1 MKKSTAKRIFAA
13 FCTAVMLVPMLAS
26 CNNEGEA
33 SSQALEESVS
43 EQDVITLSIEGR
55 EYTLRDKFNS
65 ELTEDGVYVY
75 TRECGKPAMP
85 KNGADDKHFFD
96 IAVLDG
102 IVVEVGDSGSTA
114 VIPEDGYVVRFR
126 GVEDV
131 AVNIGDKV
139 DCAGLNPKV
148 YPESYVKFG
157 DVYVEVGYKNTVRTA
172 EDTGWL
178 YDENWYT
185 GNTESNIY
193 CTEIAICDGKIV
205 EINRSRDETAG
216 IAIPK
221 GGYVLTVGENSV
233 NERKTNKLRVGD
245 EAVLVESEK
254 LYTSKRFNIA
264 GSDTDRAND
273 GIVLFTSEK
282 RDTTPVGNNL
292 TELAVNSDG
301 RITAIYENCSGM
313 NKVPKGGFVVSATG
327 LTAQTLAR
335 TAVKEALVIKNGPRN
350 IRIVTTPMTELSRLM
365 QERDAIL
372 DSYKSAVE
380 KLERIDFEAVAEIIS
395 EMSGN
400 ISRAEATLGISDS
413 EGYCGYDGVL
423 LAEAVNA
430 LTGLAKMGKTE
441 LVPYITVQDRMAW
454 VTIGEYDYSK
464 NVVLHYTNQNDVD
477 HTVKYAKHCG
487 LNTLIIDNH
496 VAGFAVYNS
505 EVEGFVTY
513 RDYKNFDII
522 AAFKQACDAEG
533 IRLIV
538 MVNAFS
544 SGLEG
549 VAYPENHYMSI
560 YKDRYLLT
568 NKGRVAGPDGVIT
581 LDPAD
586 KDVQAFNLAIVTEIA
601 EKYDVF
607 GVQADYMRYPLP
619 YYYQAHNYEDF
630 GYNESSV
637 SGFIKKYGKDP
648 AKLKITD
655 PLWEKWCA
663 WRRDIISDYQKQFYQ
678 TVKAINPNLHVSFTC
693 FADYRDR
700 QIYVYQDV
708 EKWAENGYADAI
720 FPMIYG
726 DTTEYQQKYAEEIL
740 PVTEHTQLVLGVG
753 TYVRA
758 THKSIEEQL
767 IMPYSLCAEG
777 VSVFT
782 LRYIN
787 TCGYGETF
795 RNAFR
800 VEATP
805 ASADG
810 AELVSASAEMISQRI
825 SSLLYAARFSGGLEE
840 AEGEALK
847 SLAKRVSDAS
857 ENAESF
863 EAFCAELSLLRASV
877 ESGEISV
884 PEAVKDALIREFD
897 YIIGLE

>member
-1 MKKSTAKRIFAA
+1 MNGTIKRLLAFFCAA
-13 FCTAVMLVPMLAS
+13 FMLVPLLAS
-26 CNNEGEA
+26 CDDGEQA
-33 SSQALEESVS
+33 ESSELGLES
-43 EQDVITLSIEGR
+43 EPTEEAKRFVLGSR
-55 EYTLRDKFNS
+55 EY
-65 ELTEDGVYVY
+65 ELKSNINADGTE
-75 TRECGKPAMP
+75 
-85 KNGADDKHFFD
+85 NGAYLFTRGYERSATPKSENGDFYD
-96 IAVLDG
+96 IVSLDG
-102 IVVEVGDSGSTA
+102 IVVEIGERGRNT
-114 VIPEDGYVVRFR
+114 VIPEDGFVVRLR
-126 GVEDV
+126 GEDISDI
-131 AVNIGDKV
+131 NIGDKAELA
-139 DCAGLNPKV
+139 DEKLSAL
-148 YPESYVKFG
+148 PESYVKFG

-221 GGYVLTVGENSV
+221 GGYVLTVGENSA
-233 NERKTNKLRVGD
+233 NERKVQRLKIGD

-254 LYTSKRFNIA
+254 LYTAKKLSVA
-264 GSDTDRAND
+264 GSNTERTED
-273 GIVLFTSEK
+273 GIVIFTSEK
-282 RDTTPVGNNL
+282 YTATPVGNNV
-292 TELAVNSDG
+292 TEISVDANG
-301 RITAIYENCSGM
+301 RITEIFPDCSGM
-313 NKVPKGGFVVSATG
+313 KNVQKGGYIVSATG
-327 LTAQTLAR
+327 LAAETLKR
-335 TAVKEALVIKNGPRN
+335 IAVLNALVIKNGPRA
-350 IRIVTTPMTELSRLM
+350 IRIVTTPKTEFARLKAELEAIKKEYGTSV
-365 QERDAIL
+365 ER
-372 DSYKSAVE
+372 
-380 KLERIDFEAVAEIIS
+380 LERIDFEKAAGLIQSATADTEK
-395 EMSGN
+395 
-400 ISRAEATLGISDS
+400 AEASIANGDA
-413 EGYCGYDGVL
+413 EA
-423 LAEAVNA
+423 LAEAVKA
-430 LTGLAKMGKTE
+430 LFAEVNEAENE
-441 LVPYITVQDRMAW
+441 LVPYVTVQDRMAW

-477 HTVKYAKHCG
+477 HTVAYAKHCG

-513 RDYKNFDII
+513 RDYKSFDII

-533 IRLIV
+533 IKLIV

-560 YKDRYLLT
+560 YKDKYLLT
-568 NKGRVAGPDGVIT
+568 NRGRVAGPDGVIT

-607 GVQADYMRYPLP
+607 GIQADYMRYPLP

-630 GYNESSV
+630 GYNESSK

-663 WRRDIISDYQKQFYQ
+663 WRRDIISDYQKRFYQ
-678 TVKAINPNLHVSFTC
+678 AIKEVNPDLHVSFTC

-700 QIYVYQDV
+700 QIYTYQDV

-758 THKSIEEQL
+758 THKSIEEQF
-767 IMPYSLCAEG
+767 IMPYGLCAEG

-782 LRYIN
+782 LRYIG
-787 TCGYGETF
+787 TCGYDKTVS
-795 RNAFR
+795 NAFR
-800 VEATP
+800 VAATTTTAPDSELIKASTEMLIHRIKAISFAVGYTGKLSEAEK
-805 ASADG
+805 SALDALVTRIESMDG
-810 AELVSASAEMISQRI
+810 SVDFNTFSAELGSV
-825 SSLLYAARFSGGLEE
+825 YADIDSDTALT
-840 AEGEALK
+840 ATVKEALLK
-847 SLAKRVSDAS
+847 
-857 ENAESF
+857 
-863 EAFCAELSLLRASV
+863 ELN
-877 ESGEISV
+877 
-884 PEAVKDALIREFD
+884 
-897 YIIGLE
+897 YIIGLK